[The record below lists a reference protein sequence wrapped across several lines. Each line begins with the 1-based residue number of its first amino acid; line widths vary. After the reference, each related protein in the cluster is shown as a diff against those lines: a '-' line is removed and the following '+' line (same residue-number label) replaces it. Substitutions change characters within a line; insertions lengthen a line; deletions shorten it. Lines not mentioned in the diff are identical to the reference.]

1 MHAKITSVVSD
12 LCNPIDYSPPGS
24 SVYGILQA
32 RILEWLA
39 RLSSR
44 ESSRPRDQTHVS
56 CMSLMLPA
64 LTGSFFTTRVT
75 WETLYLLVLVA
86 QSYSTLCDLMEG
98 SSCQA
103 PLSIEF
109 SRKEYWSRL
118 PLPFPGDLSDPGVK
132 PGSPTFL
139 EDSLPSET
147 PGSIHLSI
155 IMTIKFI

>member
-1 MHAKITSVVSD
+1 M
-12 LCNPIDYSPPGS
+12 DYSPPGS

-32 RILEWLA
+32 RTLEWLA
-39 RLSSR
+39 KLSSR

-56 CMSLMLPA
+56 CMSLMPPA
-64 LTGSFFTTRVT
+64 LAGSFFTTRVT

-103 PLSIEF
+103 SLSIKF

-118 PLPFPGDLSDPGVK
+118 PFPFPGDLSDPGAK
-132 PGSPTFL
+132 LGSPTL
-139 EDSLPSET
+139 QADSLPSET
-147 PGSIHLSI
+147 PGNTFSSIREA
-155 IMTIKFI
+155 IKFI